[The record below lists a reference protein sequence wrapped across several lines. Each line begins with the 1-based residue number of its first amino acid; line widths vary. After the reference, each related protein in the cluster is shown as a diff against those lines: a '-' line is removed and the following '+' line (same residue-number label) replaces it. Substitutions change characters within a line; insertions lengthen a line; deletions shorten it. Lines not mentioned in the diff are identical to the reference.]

1 MDFEDVARVAV
12 PVDSIPE
19 WQMPLAWSPWSR
31 LQSSFSLALTP
42 REPGVFA
49 LAEQVIAD
57 GGSAPLGNRRM
68 LALFQVGAA
77 DDVAHVLGRLFASD
91 LRDRLESGD
100 CFVRYALI
108 PDRTR
113 RDAVATALHNWL
125 AASAEAASGIA
136 SSAPKRVI
144 EETQEGKREDVTVPP
159 PLPAGF

>member
-12 PVDSIPE
+12 PVDSTPE

-31 LQSSFSLALTP
+31 LESSFSMALTP

-57 GGSAPLGNRRM
+57 GGSAQLGNRRM
-68 LALFQVGAA
+68 LALFQVAAA
-77 DDVAHVLGRLFASD
+77 DDVAHALGRLFASE
-91 LRDRLESGD
+91 LRGRLESGE

-108 PDRTR
+108 PDRSR
-113 RDAVATALHNWL
+113 RDAVAAALHNWL
-125 AASAEAASGIA
+125 AASAEAATGIA
-136 SSAPKRVI
+136 GSAPKRAPEVK
-144 EETQEGKREDVTVPP
+144 QESRREDVTVPP